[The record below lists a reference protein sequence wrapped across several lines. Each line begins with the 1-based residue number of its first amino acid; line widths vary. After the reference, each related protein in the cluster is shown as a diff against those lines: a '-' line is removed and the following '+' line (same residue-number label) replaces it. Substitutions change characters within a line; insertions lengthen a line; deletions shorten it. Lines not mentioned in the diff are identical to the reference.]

1 MSASKARHGQSGYA
15 LEQTELP
22 IASGPPVVSDRV
34 NVEGVATGLADGA
47 ADALTRP

>member
-1 MSASKARHGQSGYA
+1 VHLGKHA

-22 IASGPPVVSDRV
+22 IASGSPVVSDRV
-34 NVEGVATGLADGA
+34 DVEGVATGLAGGA

>member
-34 NVEGVATGLADGA
+34 DVEGVATGLA